1 MPYKFINDIHQYL
14 NEQIKELTIY
24 HILSMFI
31 ISTIT
36 AYILRN
42 KLIKW
47 IYVGTWTVFIINAFN
62 TGNELE
68 AGRDIY
74 KIARV

>member
-1 MPYKFINDIHQYL
+1 MFTTIISNTHAYI

-24 HILSMFI
+24 HIISAFI

-47 IYVGTWTVFIINAFN
+47 IYVGTWAVFIINAFN

-68 AGRDIY
+68 AGKDIY
-74 KIARV
+74 KIARL

>member
-1 MPYKFINDIHQYL
+1 MFNTIISNTHSYI

-24 HILSMFI
+24 HIISAFI

-68 AGRDIY
+68 AGKDIY

>member
-1 MPYKFINDIHQYL
+1 MFNTMINNIHYYII
-14 NEQIKELTIY
+14 EEIKELTIY
-24 HILSMFI
+24 HIITAFI

-47 IYVGTWTVFIINAFN
+47 IYVGTWVVFIINAIN

-68 AGRDIY
+68 AGKDIY

>member
-1 MPYKFINDIHQYL
+1 MFAALISDTHRYINKQL
-14 NEQIKELTIY
+14 QELTIY

-68 AGRDIY
+68 AGKDIY
-74 KIARV
+74 KIAKV